1 MKLKFK
7 EDPKEWRKSTWLTAL
22 GLALL
27 GSVLWWRRVLP
38 SVAWVVWLVV
48 LTTVAVLA
56 WVRPGWFRG
65 YYRVSLR
72 AGFALSQLL
81 ANIVLALLF
90 FLVITPLGWLL
101 RLFGQDPL
109 RLKRAAA
116 ATSYWIAAKP
126 SGPLD
131 RLF

>member
-7 EDPKEWRKSTWLTAL
+7 EEPKEWRKSTWLTAL

-27 GSVLWWRRVLP
+27 SSLLCWRRVLP
-38 SVAWVVWLVV
+38 
-48 LTTVAVLA
+48 VLA
-56 WVRPGWFRG
+56 WAALLAGLVVVAVFAWRQPQWFRG

-72 AGFALSQLL
+72 AGFALSQVL
-81 ANIVLALLF
+81 AHVVLALLF
-90 FLVITPLGWLL
+90 FFVITPLGLLL

-116 ATSYWIAAKP
+116 ATTYWTASKP
-126 SGPLD
+126 AGPLD

>member
-101 RLFGQDPL
+101 RLLGQDPL

-116 ATSYWIAAKP
+116 STSYWSTTKP
-126 SGPLD
+126 GGPLD